1 MDRLLNIDRPG
12 GFPQCAETLG
22 ILDENSM
29 MLEALLREIDL
40 DRRRAAEFGQY
51 MLVCDQNG
59 QKRVVKKNVETAT
72 SRDQC
77 KLVFCVT
84 NYPVHDSEGNTIPDV
99 WKTETADIV
108 DESDSNK
115 QWTIL
120 SIQEVLREVWRDLTP
135 EFIAALPG
143 ISITNNGDI
152 ESNPILKYDYGN
164 VVRVNSDRLQLKF
177 AMRLQIKA
185 YLMSHLSIPMPAEV
199 PDGVRVEVD
208 IENSNNGT
216 YYATPA
222 HARTKNGNLIVF
234 VGHWMKQNN
243 MITGFADCNTINGW
257 FYVNREV
264 VL

>member
-1 MDRLLNIDRPG
+1 MDINRQG
-12 GFPQCAETLG
+12 GFPLCAETLG
-22 ILDENSM
+22 VLDENSR
-29 MLEALLREIDL
+29 MLEAMLREITL
-40 DRRRAAEFGQY
+40 DRRHAAEFGQY

-59 QKRVVKKNVETAT
+59 QKRVVKKGVEIAT

-77 KLVFCVT
+77 KLVFSVVNYDVT
-84 NYPVHDSEGNTIPDV
+84 DSENNTISDV
-99 WKTETADIV
+99 WRTETANIV
-108 DESDSNK
+108 DEDDPSA

-143 ISITNNGDI
+143 ISITSNGNI
-152 ESNPILKYDYGN
+152 ENWPIHIKSDYGN

-177 AMRLQIKA
+177 AIHLQIKA
-185 YLMSHLSIPMPAEV
+185 YFSSCLSIPMPAEV
-199 PDGVRVEVD
+199 PDGVRVEID
-208 IENSNNGT
+208 IENTYNGT

-234 VGHWMKQNN
+234 IGHWMMQNN
-243 MITGFADCNTINGW
+243 MITTFTDCNTINGW